1 MEQITNRVSNRC
13 RVPGKSY
20 ILATATVLGM
30 LVSWACE
37 TKSPNPLMDP
47 EKFAD
52 LYVDLLIAGAQDSL
66 SQAQRDSII
75 TARGYRVGQVDS
87 AVSYLNEEAERWE
100 AVMDSVVKRLE
111 RELEI
116 AKRATGDS
124 TKAP

>member
-1 MEQITNRVSNRC
+1 M
-13 RVPGKSY
+13 Y
-20 ILATATVLGM
+20 
-30 LVSWACE
+30 WACE
-37 TKSPNPLMDP
+37 TKTSNPLMDP
-47 EKFAD
+47 GTFAD